1 MTDCAGKR
9 AENQGSPVQGRI
21 NVARFKDLVN
31 GRALD
36 IIGKRMK
43 IVGKPTAREVRI
55 INTHRREKTASSSWN
70 VAKGVF
76 CDKGDTSYNGDIIHL
91 VAKCDGVAFA
101 DAARIVAEDAGVDIP
116 YLDATTAKPCANQ
129 SKPRSNGSDQQRHS
143 TEPNARKTGPQ
154 SHVRADVDSDE
165 ETPEQKIERAR
176 KAWGEGGNVL
186 DTFGEAYLNARKIIL
201 AREEPWLRYD
211 DAHPLYVRVETEGG
225 APEYALV
232 GRFPT
237 LIGAATIGGEGE
249 VQAVAKIVFRINDDG
264 TVDPKPTLVDPRTGR
279 PFKKN
284 KWLRGVMENAGIFL
298 GQHLGGDAI
307 VITEGVEDAM
317 CAVMAGLP
325 AVAKMGAQSLENLEL
340 PSRAKRVILAGDN
353 DEAGQAGVRKA
364 APVYHERGY
373 TVAMAE
379 LPRGIKDLNDLLKTR
394 GVDAVRDVLSGAAI
408 WEPAPDEPD
417 APSDGHSEKATSKD
431 DLIEFADDVQLPT
444 KSQYLIKHL
453 LGRGDM
459 AAIYGPPG
467 VGKSFIALHVA
478 ACIAMGRPFAG
489 RRTRAMPV
497 LYVGLE
503 GEAGIRRRMLGLHT
517 TMGPFGK
524 MLARMRTPTLFSRG
538 DFGDAGERFLTD
550 AIACLREC
558 SAQDVGLVVIDTVW
572 RAMAGDD
579 ENSAQDMGAFVARLK
594 RIQDATGVAIL
605 LVHHS
610 GKDVDRGMRG
620 SSSLL
625 GALDLMLKVGDD
637 KVIAVEKNKD
647 GPDGA
652 KIGFKLRPV
661 DLGLDDE
668 GDPINTCVVEIED
681 AGSAGSKP
689 KKRRPKA
696 NTAAGKALEQLEEL
710 IIDGRYETVVVEA
723 GIPDRAQ
730 VVKLEVWRNACHRK
744 GLSPGSETEKRD
756 ENEKRAFRRVV
767 RELDASNW
775 IGITNDKVWIVREDR
790 WQPRSAERPSTAA
803 DDDAQNEP
811 VAA

>member
-9 AENQGSPVQGRI
+9 AENQASPAQARI
-21 NVARFKDLVN
+21 DVARLKELVN

-43 IVGKPTAREVRI
+43 IVGKPTEREVRI
-55 INTHRREKTASSSWN
+55 LNTHRGEKTASASWN
-70 VAKGVF
+70 TAKGLF
-76 CDKGDTSYNGDIIHL
+76 CDKGDPSYDGDIIKL
-91 VAKCDGVAFA
+91 VRKCDGVSFA
-101 DAARIVAEDAGVDIP
+101 DAARIVAEEAGVDVP
-116 YLDATTAKPCANQ
+116 YLVATTAKARANQ
-129 SKPRSNGSDQQRHS
+129 SKPGSNGSNQRRPS
-143 TEPNARKTGPQ
+143 TEPKARQAGPQ
-154 SHVRADVDSDE
+154 PESGAHNTGVDSDE
-165 ETPEQKIERAR
+165 ETPQQRIERAR
-176 KAWGEGGNVL
+176 KFWGKGGSVL
-186 DTFGEAYLNARKIIL
+186 DTPGEAYLNARGIKL
-201 AREEPWLRYD
+201 ASEEPWLRD
-211 DAHPLYVRVETEGG
+211 DEEHRIYVRVETENR
-225 APEYALV
+225 ARLV
-232 GRFPT
+232 DQFPT
-237 LIGAATIGGEGE
+237 LIGAATIAGQGE
-249 VQAVAKIVFRINDDG
+249 VQAVARIVFRINDDG
-264 TVDPKPTLVDPRTGR
+264 TVDRKPILIDPKTGK

-284 KWLRGVMENAGIFL
+284 KWLRGVMESAGIFL

-325 AVAKMGAQSLENLEL
+325 AVAKMGAQSLENVKL
-340 PSRAKRVILAGDN
+340 PPEIKRIILAGDN
-353 DEAGQAGVRKA
+353 DDAGQAGVRKA

-373 TVAMAE
+373 AVAITE
-379 LPRGIKDLNDLLKTR
+379 LPEGVKDLNALLEAG
-394 GVDAVRDVLSGAAI
+394 GVDAVRDVLSGAAN
-408 WEPAPDEPD
+408 WKPAPDERD
-417 APSDGHSEKATSKD
+417 ASSDGHSESATSKEQKAD
-431 DLIEFADDVQLPT
+431 VLIEFADDVQLPT

-459 AAIYGPPG
+459 AAIYGLPA

-478 ACIAMGRPFAG
+478 ACIALGRPFAG

-503 GEAGIRRRMLGLHT
+503 GEAGIRRRMLGLHKS
-517 TMGPFGK
+517 MGAFGK
-524 MLARMRTPTLFSRG
+524 MLARMRIPALLSE
-538 DFGDAGERFLTD
+538 GDAGNAGELLLRD
-550 AIACLREC
+550 AIAYLREAA
-558 SAQDVGLVVIDTVW
+558 AQDVGLVVIDTVW
-572 RAMAGDD
+572 RAMAGGD
-579 ENSAQDMGAFVARLK
+579 ENSARDMGAFVARLK

-625 GALDLMLKVGDD
+625 GALDLLLKVGDD

-652 KIGFKLRPV
+652 QISFKLRGV

-668 GDPINTCVVEIED
+668 GDPINTCIVEIEN

-689 KKRRPKA
+689 KRRRPKA
-696 NTAAGKALEQLEEL
+696 DTAAGKALQQLEEL
-710 IIDGRYETVVVEA
+710 IIAGCYETVVGEA
-723 GIPDRAQ
+723 GIPDQAQ
-730 VVKLEVWRNACHRK
+730 VVKLEVWRDACSRK

-767 RELDASNW
+767 RELEASNW

-790 WQPRSAERPSTAA
+790 WQSRSAERPSTAN
-803 DDDAQNEP
+803 DEP
-811 VAA
+811 AAA